1 MIDEGGKRMAKIKK
15 VLNSSVVLV
24 EDEQKSDFII
34 LGKGIGYG
42 KKSGENIDVNDS
54 TYQFYIPVVS
64 DKSKQIM
71 DLLDAIS
78 PEVLEVTHQVIS
90 LAKADLHTEF
100 NDKLNTKNHI
110 IRINTV
116 FKDYSSIK
124 KAIILPRIYHD

>member
-100 NDKLNTKNHI
+100 QKKLYI
-110 IRINTV
+110 
-116 FKDYSSIK
+116 
-124 KAIILPRIYHD
+124 

>member
-100 NDKLNTKNHI
+100 NDKFYI
-110 IRINTV
+110 
-116 FKDYSSIK
+116 
-124 KAIILPRIYHD
+124 